1 MVKLHDHI
9 NDLQQRLERDGRP
22 DGETHPSISSYD
34 PNNPNALQRKI
45 GNLKKLLVIRLKY
58 VIDHLAHLWFQ
69 LYKNHEGFILVK
81 HMSKLSLKIFC

>member
-45 GNLKKLLVIRLKY
+45 GNLKKTASYQI
-58 VIDHLAHLWFQ
+58 
-69 LYKNHEGFILVK
+69 
-81 HMSKLSLKIFC
+81 KICD